1 MNRRYRTKLLSI
13 SLSMALLLP
22 GAVPAVYAEET
33 PAVQEAAVSLTA
45 SAPAENTPAPA
56 EPSASTPAESA
67 PAPAEQSASKPAEST
82 PAPAEPSASTP
93 AESTPAPAEQS
104 ASTPAENTPAP
115 AEQSASAPA
124 ENTPAPAE
132 QSASAPAENTPAPTE
147 QGTGAS
153 AENMSAENTPEEP
166 TSAPE
171 KNTAAENTTEEPA
184 SAPEESTPAE
194 NTTEEPASTPEENAP
209 ASEEAPADTMGEST
223 PSEEDEV
230 FQIASAN
237 AGVYYYGSKLDGTDI
252 TDIYIYDDDFLKGN
266 SMAYSSALA
275 TMSLCLVNASISSKR
290 TEDYVL
296 KSQNLQAYLEDNGF
310 SGFKANSYYASE
322 PTLESM
328 GVACAF
334 KTITDGGK
342 TYTLLVIAPRSAGY
356 KTEWGGNFKIG
367 TEGDHEGF
375 QRACDI
381 VLNFAKEY
389 VREKGIT
396 GDIKVWTAGGS
407 RGAGVTNLVGK
418 ALLES
423 PHVLGNNVN
432 LSPENLYCYTFG
444 TPKTADTSNP
454 SEDVHQARYQYIHNH
469 SEENDVVGIFAPSGL
484 GFDRYGEVTHYADPE
499 LKDVME
505 QYLRA
510 LSENVFNTYE
520 KGDPDNFV
528 PKTIDL
534 TALFAGRPF
543 DMDLLFSDKT
553 DSYLEPMNQADYMG
567 LLEDTLSKVFGS
579 RENYVNTYEE
589 PMQRFFGYVY
599 GGSGELGTL
608 FSGVKNSGYLVPTV
622 LSMYVSIVLE
632 KYETNKKEEIKT
644 DLKNAVKELKEALDA
659 LDLSEVL
666 TEDERAL
673 IETQYDKLVTDLDT
687 AVDSALQQDS
697 PLLKKSW
704 ELAANLYGRAM
715 RKGLENINTITP
727 EIKDKLCS
735 EEDSKAMTK
744 LLSHL
749 LLTDTKQNQAF
760 NLDSLGQQFVHLATT
775 LGNAKSFMTPHY
787 NEVILSWLRANDA
800 NYQDYASADS
810 AQKAGY
816 RRVYV
821 EKIPGVDVTGT
832 VRDSKGNVV
841 AVFKN
846 GELLS
851 TTSKWIGMTTS
862 DSGNWL
868 RLPVNDTYRIDF
880 EVSKDTVLNVKVSEY
895 SVENGHEVRTET
907 SDAKYDWKNF
917 ALRTVDSASLVI
929 SAVAQQAGEYT
940 LNSGAA
946 YYFDLLKR
954 SFITYMLDGGTLD
967 NTSGTISRLYDNGT
981 GITLPTPYREGY
993 RFAYWEGSRYYAGD
1007 LFTVLG
1013 DHIFRAI
1020 WEKIG
1025 DPIPAEEQSGPAEPQ
1040 ALMKAVEYE
1049 NKKSSQ
1055 RQYEQAPDSANADAR
1070 LLSAQQAAA
1079 VNTADTTPVEL
1090 WMMIM
1095 AAALCAAVCMTYW
1108 RRKRSAGTT

>member
-124 ENTPAPAE
+124 ENTPAP
-132 QSASAPAENTPAPTE
+132 TE

-166 TSAPE
+166 TSAPEENTPAENTSEEPASTPEENTSAESTTEEPASAPE

-381 VLNFAKEY
+381 VLNFAKE
-389 VREKGIT
+389 
-396 GDIKVWTAGGS
+396 
-407 RGAGVTNLVGK
+407 
-418 ALLES
+418 
-423 PHVLGNNVN
+423 
-432 LSPENLYCYTFG
+432 
-444 TPKTADTSNP
+444 
-454 SEDVHQARYQYIHNH
+454 
-469 SEENDVVGIFAPSGL
+469 
-484 GFDRYGEVTHYADPE
+484 
-499 LKDVME
+499 
-505 QYLRA
+505 
-510 LSENVFNTYE
+510 
-520 KGDPDNFV
+520 
-528 PKTIDL
+528 
-534 TALFAGRPF
+534 
-543 DMDLLFSDKT
+543 
-553 DSYLEPMNQADYMG
+553 
-567 LLEDTLSKVFGS
+567 
-579 RENYVNTYEE
+579 
-589 PMQRFFGYVY
+589 
-599 GGSGELGTL
+599 
-608 FSGVKNSGYLVPTV
+608 
-622 LSMYVSIVLE
+622 
-632 KYETNKKEEIKT
+632 
-644 DLKNAVKELKEALDA
+644 
-659 LDLSEVL
+659 
-666 TEDERAL
+666 
-673 IETQYDKLVTDLDT
+673 
-687 AVDSALQQDS
+687 
-697 PLLKKSW
+697 
-704 ELAANLYGRAM
+704 
-715 RKGLENINTITP
+715 
-727 EIKDKLCS
+727 
-735 EEDSKAMTK
+735 
-744 LLSHL
+744 
-749 LLTDTKQNQAF
+749 
-760 NLDSLGQQFVHLATT
+760 
-775 LGNAKSFMTPHY
+775 
-787 NEVILSWLRANDA
+787 
-800 NYQDYASADS
+800 
-810 AQKAGY
+810 
-816 RRVYV
+816 
-821 EKIPGVDVTGT
+821 
-832 VRDSKGNVV
+832 
-841 AVFKN
+841 
-846 GELLS
+846 
-851 TTSKWIGMTTS
+851 
-862 DSGNWL
+862 
-868 RLPVNDTYRIDF
+868 
-880 EVSKDTVLNVKVSEY
+880 
-895 SVENGHEVRTET
+895 
-907 SDAKYDWKNF
+907 
-917 ALRTVDSASLVI
+917 
-929 SAVAQQAGEYT
+929 
-940 LNSGAA
+940 
-946 YYFDLLKR
+946 
-954 SFITYMLDGGTLD
+954 
-967 NTSGTISRLYDNGT
+967 
-981 GITLPTPYREGY
+981 
-993 RFAYWEGSRYYAGD
+993 
-1007 LFTVLG
+1007 
-1013 DHIFRAI
+1013 
-1020 WEKIG
+1020 
-1025 DPIPAEEQSGPAEPQ
+1025 
-1040 ALMKAVEYE
+1040 
-1049 NKKSSQ
+1049 
-1055 RQYEQAPDSANADAR
+1055 
-1070 LLSAQQAAA
+1070 
-1079 VNTADTTPVEL
+1079 
-1090 WMMIM
+1090 
-1095 AAALCAAVCMTYW
+1095 
-1108 RRKRSAGTT
+1108 